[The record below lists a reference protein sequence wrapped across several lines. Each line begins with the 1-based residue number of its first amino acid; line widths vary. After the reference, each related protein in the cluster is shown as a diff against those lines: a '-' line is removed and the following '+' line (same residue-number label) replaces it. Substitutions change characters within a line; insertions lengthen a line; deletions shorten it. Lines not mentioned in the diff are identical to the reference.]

1 MIRSQNPAELS
12 EIEKIKKYITSFGF
26 EGVSDP
32 SSNNKIYSKNS
43 TIIVIRE
50 NTCTVRGV
58 VWEK

>member
-1 MIRSQNPAELS
+1 MRRSQNQAELS